1 MDTRPRPNP
10 TGLGL
15 ALLSAV
21 AVGVVGGCD
30 LPTELPRWDTV
41 WDVAVVTDTV
51 ATAALLPEGVRASG
65 EGFVVDSFRTES
77 SVRLRDVCEL
87 CTCFDGPIPE
97 LEIAPTDFP
106 VRLPAGVLSA
116 DIVRG
121 FAEIVL
127 HNEVGFDVLRD
138 EEGDRGFLL
147 VELTDSWTD
156 EVLQSVLVDEPFPPG
171 DSLAL
176 TLELPRIEL
185 SSRYVARVSG
195 RTPGS
200 GCDTV
205 PLTPESGFRSR
216 IDLQDVVSSGVEVI
230 VSDAAL
236 RVPSRDFDL
245 PGWLA
250 ERLRPEDAEV
260 TVEVEVESRVP
271 VRYELELSVASDPA
285 ELFSERA
292 ALFTPLVVD
301 GAAGEVVTRRFLLD
315 LERIRDADRLVF
327 ESRSRVL
334 GSRIVR
340 LDGDEAVTYRVRLL
354 ARVPTR

>member
-1 MDTRPRPNP
+1 MDRSPRAHA
-10 TGLGL
+10 LGNRL
-15 ALLSAV
+15 ALLSALGVGAV
-21 AVGVVGGCD
+21 AACD

-41 WDVAVVTDTV
+41 WDVAVVSDTV
-51 ATAALLPEGVRASG
+51 ATASLLPEGVRISG
-65 EGFVVDSFRTES
+65 EGFVVDTFRTES

-97 LEIAPTDFP
+97 LEIAPADFP
-106 VRLPAGVLSA
+106 VRLPAGVLRA

-121 FAEIVL
+121 SADVVL
-127 HNEVGFDVLRD
+127 HNEAGFDVLRND
-138 EEGDRGFLL
+138 EGDRGFLL

-156 EVLQSVLVDEPFPPG
+156 EVLESVLVDEPFPPG

-176 TLELPRIEL
+176 TLDLPRIEL

-216 IDLQDVVSSGVEVI
+216 VALRDVVSSGVQVI
-230 VSDAAL
+230 LSDAAL
-236 RVPSRDFDL
+236 RVPSRDFEL

-260 TVEVEVESRVP
+260 AVEVEVDSRVP
-271 VRYELELSVASDPA
+271 VRYELELSVASHPT
-285 ELFSERA
+285 ELFTERA

-301 GAAGEVVTRRFLLD
+301 GGGSVTRRFLLD
-315 LERIRDADRLVF
+315 LERVQNVDRLLF

-340 LDGDEAVTYRVRLL
+340 LEGHEAVTYRVRIL

>member
-1 MDTRPRPNP
+1 MDGRLRPNAR
-10 TGLGL
+10 GIGL
-15 ALLSAV
+15 ALLSALGVGAV
-21 AVGVVGGCD
+21 AACD

-41 WDVAVVTDTV
+41 WDVAVVSDTV
-51 ATAALLPEGVRASG
+51 ATSSLLPEGVRISG
-65 EGFVVDSFRTES
+65 EGFVVDTFRSES

-87 CTCFDGPIPE
+87 CTCFEGPIPE

-106 VRLPAGVLSA
+106 VRLPSGVLRADILRGSA
-116 DIVRG
+116 DV
-121 FAEIVL
+121 VL
-127 HNEVGFDVLRD
+127 HNETGFDVLRN

-147 VELTDSWTD
+147 VELTDSWTG
-156 EVLQSVLVDEPFPPG
+156 EVLESVLVDEPFPPG
-171 DSLAL
+171 DSLSL

-185 SSRYVARVSG
+185 SSRHVARVSG

-216 IDLQDVVSSGVEVI
+216 VALREVVSSGVQVI
-230 VSDAAL
+230 LSDATL
-236 RVPSRDFDL
+236 RVPSRDLDL

-250 ERLRPEDAEV
+250 ERLRPEDAELA
-260 TVEVEVESRVP
+260 VEVEVDSRVP
-271 VRYELELSVASDPA
+271 VRYELELSAASDPTA
-285 ELFSERA
+285 LFTERA

-301 GAAGEVVTRRFLLD
+301 GSGSVTRRFLLD
-315 LERIRDADRLVF
+315 LERIQDADRLLF

-340 LDGDEAVTYRVRLL
+340 LEGDEAVTYRVRVL